1 MDNQKRYPAKMKIQQ
16 IKVITLEIKFKLK
29 VYEVI
34 EEIADH
40 GNVDTVVILQSL
52 DMHTEKL
59 SLGNIIKINEKNDCD
74 KKMKMFQKK

>member
-1 MDNQKRYPAKMKIQQ
+1 MKLQQ
-16 IKVITLEIKFKLK
+16 IQVIMLDVKFKLK
-29 VYEVI
+29 VYEEIEEIFLLI

-40 GNVDTVVILQSL
+40 GNVDTVVILQRL

-74 KKMKMFQKK
+74 KKRKMFQRK

>member
-1 MDNQKRYPAKMKIQQ
+1 MLDF
-16 IKVITLEIKFKLK
+16 KFKLK

-34 EEIADH
+34 EEIVDH
-40 GNVDTVVILQSL
+40 GKVDTAVILQRV

-74 KKMKMFQKK
+74 KKMKMFQRK

>member
-1 MDNQKRYPAKMKIQQ
+1 MKIQQ

-40 GNVDTVVILQSL
+40 GNVDTFVILQSL

>member
-1 MDNQKRYPAKMKIQQ
+1 MKLQQ
-16 IKVITLEIKFKLK
+16 IQVIMLDVKFKLK
-29 VYEVI
+29 VYEEIEKIFLLI

-40 GNVDTVVILQSL
+40 GNVDTVVILQRL

-74 KKMKMFQKK
+74 KKRKMFQRK